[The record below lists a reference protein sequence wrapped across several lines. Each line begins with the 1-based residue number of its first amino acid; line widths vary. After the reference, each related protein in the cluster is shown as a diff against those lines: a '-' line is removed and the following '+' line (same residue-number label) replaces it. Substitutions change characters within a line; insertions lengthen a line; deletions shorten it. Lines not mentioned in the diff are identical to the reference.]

1 MFAGRVAL
9 VTGGAAG
16 IGYAIAT
23 SFAESDARVVV
34 VDRSPLEPVLDL
46 KLESIVADVTD
57 AEQVS
62 DAVEEVVRRHG
73 RIDFLVNVAGGA
85 TVRPIMD
92 MSTAE
97 WDQIVDLNLTSVYLC
112 CRAAIP
118 YLAAQPDSRIVNIGS
133 NVPLTGQL
141 NRSHYAAA
149 KAGVHNLTKSLALE
163 LAGRGVTVN
172 AVAPGPTNTKRV
184 RGIVSSGDWTRLE
197 KSIPMGRAAEPAEIA
212 AAVLFLASSGASY
225 ITGQTLHVNG
235 GLVMP

>member
-16 IGYAIAT
+16 IGNAIAT
-23 SFAESDARVVV
+23 SFVQSDALVVV
-34 VDRSPLEPVLDL
+34 MDRIPMARGLDH
-46 KLESIVADVTD
+46 KLGSIVADVTN

-62 DAVEEVVRRHG
+62 EGVEEVVRRYG
-73 RIDFLVNVAGGA
+73 RLDFLVNVAGGA

-92 MSTAE
+92 MTASE
-97 WDQIVDLNLTSVYLC
+97 WDQIIDLNLTSVFLC

-118 YLAAQPDSRIVNIGS
+118 HLAAHSGSRIVNIGS
-133 NVPLTGQL
+133 QVPLTGQL

-184 RGIVSSGDWTRLE
+184 RGIVSSDDWTRLE
-197 KSIPMGRAAEPAEIA
+197 AAIPMGRAAEPSEIA
-212 AAVLFLASSGASY
+212 AAVLFFASSGAGY

>member
-1 MFAGRVAL
+1 MFAGRVVL

-16 IGYAIAT
+16 IGNAIAT
-23 SFAESDARVVV
+23 CFAESGAQVVV
-34 VDRSPLEPVLDL
+34 IDSNRQAPMLDL
-46 KLESIVADVTD
+46 RLDSIVADVTD
-57 AEQVS
+57 AQQVS
-62 DAVEEVVRRHG
+62 DAVEEVVRRYG
-73 RIDFLVNVAGGA
+73 RLDVLVNVAGGA
-85 TVRPIMD
+85 TVRPIIE

-118 YLAAQPDSRIVNIGS
+118 HLAAQRGSRIVNIGS

-163 LAGRGVTVN
+163 LAGRDITVN
-172 AVAPGPTNTKRV
+172 AVAPGPTNTARV
-184 RGIVSSGDWTRLE
+184 RSIVSSDDWTRLE
-197 KSIPMGRAAEPAEIA
+197 ASIPMGRAAEPAEIA
-212 AAVLFLASSGASY
+212 AAVLFLASSDAGY
-225 ITGQTLHVNG
+225 ITGQTIHVNG